1 MPSVFMDDTVQ
12 ILLLSSMC
20 CTSEMFKALFVFV
33 GKLIVLRHG
42 LEFYLCWLVICPN
55 IGIKMQQMFQ
65 TSTALKIMYSIT
77 ETTFKALRITQ
88 CLSWDSC
95 HPCGP
100 ELAALL
106 PAAGGHP
113 PWFWEGGDLLYQP
126 WVLLYHTQD
135 AVSLRCSGS
144 SGHLRMS
151 ANNKSDSIGWA
162 TDGSSVDQTSTLRK
176 E

>member
-1 MPSVFMDDTVQ
+1 
-12 ILLLSSMC
+12 
-20 CTSEMFKALFVFV
+20 MFGGQSDGA
-33 GKLIVLRHG
+33 RHG

-65 TSTALKIMYSIT
+65 TSTALKNYVFTT
-77 ETTFKALRITQ
+77 ETTFKALRITHASAGIPVTHVVQ
-88 CLSWDSC
+88 SWQ
-95 HPCGP
+95 PCF
-100 ELAALL
+100 LL
-106 PAAGGHP
+106 QEATP

-151 ANNKSDSIGWA
+151 ASNKSDSEHRLSHRWLQCSPDFNTQKRIIQNLVLHHGC
-162 TDGSSVDQTSTLRK
+162 VLC
-176 E
+176 